1 MGLLGKDE
9 DRFFADPTPLIGTAV
24 LVMGL
29 LAATMGFLGLVYLLL
44 IAETSAGQLQAGFIA
59 LVALYFLSSA
69 GLFYARRNPRKR
81 RLPALMLATL
91 AAAILTAA
99 LVAWVVIYVFGSL
112 GGR

>member
-9 DRFFADPTPLIGTAV
+9 ERFFADATPLIGTAV
-24 LVMGL
+24 LIVGL
-29 LAATMGFLGLVYLLL
+29 LAAAMGFLGLVYLLL
-44 IAETSAGQLQAGFIA
+44 MAQTTAGQLQMGFIG
-59 LVALYFLSSA
+59 LVALYFLSNV

-81 RLPALMLATL
+81 RLPALLLALL
-91 AAAILTAA
+91 AAAVLAAA